1 MISNRGYRC
10 CKLSRPLFWR
20 QQLIADER
28 CLVKGRGYF
37 GSLYLPDSGRSR
49 LSSLQERLGRH

>member
-1 MISNRGYRC
+1 MIGNRGYRC

-28 CLVKGRGYF
+28 CLVKERGYF
-37 GSLYLPDSGRSR
+37 GRSR
-49 LSSLQERLGRH
+49 LSSLQKR